1 MPASGNFLLDTN
13 IVIALLQ
20 GEQTVLSAL
29 SEASAVSVPVVVIGE
44 LYFGAAKSGR
54 AEQNLAVLDR
64 FAAEANVLPCDLAV
78 AQVYGALKNRLRL
91 LGRPIPEND
100 LWIAAIALQHRLI
113 LATRDEHFSHIE
125 DLMVAAW

>member
-1 MPASGNFLLDTN
+1 MKRPLSQSLLSQAASCT
-13 IVIALLQ
+13 
-20 GEQTVLSAL
+20 
-29 SEASAVSVPVVVIGE
+29 SVPPNP
-44 LYFGAAKSGR
+44 AARNRISP
-54 AEQNLAVLDR
+54 VLDR
-64 FAAEANVLPCDLAV
+64 FASEANILPCDLAV

-91 LGRPIPEND
+91 LGRRIPEND